1 MGRIEGYRN
10 FCNKLWNATR
20 YVLLS
25 MDSVQLDANESYALS
40 LPDRWIHALLQQT
53 IQQVNQHL
61 QTYRFDLAAQC
72 LYELTWNEYCDWY
85 VEFSKPVLQATEISA
100 TEQRGTRYTLVNVLE
115 TLLRLLHP
123 FIPFITE
130 ELWQSI
136 ASIANKKGE
145 TIMLQPYPQAQLE
158 QIDTQA
164 IQEIEWLKQVV
175 LGVRRIR
182 AEMDI
187 APGKP
192 LPLLCQNG
200 TAQDQQRLQ
209 MHHKLLTTLAR
220 LESITALSA
229 DTIAPESAIALVG
242 EMRVLI
248 PLAGLI
254 DKEAELN
261 RLSRE
266 IEKLCKELEKCS
278 TKLNNPN
285 FTARAPAE
293 IVAKEQKRATDMQS
307 SLVQLEQQAARIR
320 QL

>member
-1 MGRIEGYRN
+1 
-10 FCNKLWNATR
+10 
-20 YVLLS
+20 
-25 MDSVQLDANESYALS
+25 
-40 LPDRWIHALLQQT
+40 
-53 IQQVNQHL
+53 
-61 QTYRFDLAAQC
+61 
-72 LYELTWNEYCDWY
+72 
-85 VEFSKPVLQATEISA
+85 
-100 TEQRGTRYTLVNVLE
+100 
-115 TLLRLLHP
+115 
-123 FIPFITE
+123 
-130 ELWQSI
+130 
-136 ASIANKKGE
+136 
-145 TIMLQPYPQAQLE
+145 
-158 QIDTQA
+158 
-164 IQEIEWLKQVV
+164 
-175 LGVRRIR
+175 
-182 AEMDI
+182 MDI